1 MKRNL
6 RFAAIIFVATVATH
20 ASAGTVFDTTTSWDG
35 SSGISTFGNPDT
47 ATYGQTFVAP
57 SGALDDFTFYLNGEV
72 GVSLSMKAFVWSW
85 SGPLQGNG
93 GQATG
98 APLYLSSTSIPFS
111 GTGAYQAIT
120 IDTGGVTLTPGSDYV
135 IGLTISDPADYAA
148 SSGVTS
154 WGAVLFQHPANDGGG
169 GFVFYNMSEGGTF
182 SALNTSV
189 WDTFGDFG
197 DVAFK
202 ADFSGGTVPEPA
214 AISLIVLGFGSLSL
228 FRAFRR
234 R

>member
-1 MKRNL
+1 MKMNL
-6 RFAAIIFVATVATH
+6 RPVAILFVAAVATH
-20 ASAGTVFDTTTSWDG
+20 ANAATSFDTTTSWDG
-35 SSGISTFGNPDT
+35 SGSISAFGNPNT

-57 SGALDDFTFYLNGEV
+57 SSLLDDFTFYVDGEV

-98 APLYLSSTSIPFS
+98 TPLYLSSTSIPFS
-111 GTGAYQAIT
+111 GTGVFQAVT
-120 IDTGGVTLTPGSDYV
+120 INTGGVTLTPGSDYV

-148 SSGVTS
+148 SSGTAS
-154 WGAVLFQHPANDGGG
+154 WGALLFQHPANDGGG
-169 GFVFYNMSEGGTF
+169 GFVFYNNGGTF
-182 SALNTSV
+182 GALNTSV
-189 WDTFGDFG
+189 WDTFSDFG

-202 ADFSGGTVPEPA
+202 ADFSGSGVPEPA
-214 AISLIVLGFGSLSL
+214 AISLIVLGLGSLSL